1 MSKCE
6 PAVNLVGPSCQPSPG
21 STVRLSILPPRG
33 RYLQNQTAPTT
44 AFGGSSMTSS
54 RAFAEFF
61 VPEHEAVLTARG
73 KATDLGCEPIGSGA
87 GAALTFL
94 AAVLSAKAVVEIG
107 TGTGVSGLHLLAGMA
122 PEGILTS
129 IDVEAEHQRAAKE
142 AFGLFGVAPGRA
154 RLINGRGLEVMPRL
168 TDGAYDLVLVDADRT
183 GYPQY
188 VTESIR
194 LLRRGG
200 VLVLAGA
207 LHGDRVADPT
217 QRDAQT
223 VAVRE
228 AGRMVREDETLVPM
242 MTSLGDGLLAAVK
255 R

>member
-1 MSKCE
+1 
-6 PAVNLVGPSCQPSPG
+6 
-21 STVRLSILPPRG
+21 
-33 RYLQNQTAPTT
+33 
-44 AFGGSSMTSS
+44 MTSS
-54 RAFAEFF
+54 RSFAEFF

-73 KATDLGCEPIGSGA
+73 RAADLGCEPIGSGA

-94 AAVLSAKAVVEIG
+94 AAVLSARAVVEIG

-122 PEGILTS
+122 PEGVLTS
-129 IDVEAEHQRAAKE
+129 IDIEAEHQRAAKE
-142 AFGLFGVAPGRA
+142 AFGLFGAAPSRA

-188 VTESIR
+188 VEQAVR

-200 VLVLAGA
+200 ILVLAGA
-207 LHGDRVADPT
+207 LHGDKVSDPT
-217 QRDAQT
+217 QRDAET

-228 AGRMVREDETLVPM
+228 AGRLVRDDETLVPM

>member
-1 MSKCE
+1 
-6 PAVNLVGPSCQPSPG
+6 
-21 STVRLSILPPRG
+21 
-33 RYLQNQTAPTT
+33 
-44 AFGGSSMTSS
+44 MTSS
-54 RAFAEFF
+54 RSFAEFF

-73 KATDLGCEPIGSGA
+73 RAADLGCEPIGSGA

-94 AAVLSAKAVVEIG
+94 AAVLSARAVVEIG

-122 PEGILTS
+122 PDGVLTS
-129 IDVEAEHQRAAKE
+129 IDIEAEHQRAARE

-154 RLINGRGLEVMPRL
+154 RLINGRGFEVVPRL

-188 VTESIR
+188 VEQSVR
-194 LLRRGG
+194 LLRKGG

-207 LHGDRVADPT
+207 LHGDKVADPT
-217 QRDAQT
+217 QRDAET

-228 AGRMVREDETLVPM
+228 AGRLVRDDETLVPM

>member
-1 MSKCE
+1 M
-6 PAVNLVGPSCQPSPG
+6 AV
-21 STVRLSILPPRG
+21 
-33 RYLQNQTAPTT
+33 
-44 AFGGSSMTSS
+44 TSS
-54 RAFAEFF
+54 RSFAEFF
-61 VPEHEAVLTARG
+61 VPEHDAVLTARG
-73 KATDLGCEPIGSGA
+73 RAADLGCEPIGSGA
-87 GAALTFL
+87 GSALTFL
-94 AAVLSAKAVVEIG
+94 AAVLKARAVVEIG

-122 PEGILTS
+122 PDGVLTS

-188 VTESIR
+188 VGEAVR
-194 LLRRGG
+194 LLRKGG

-207 LHGDRVADPT
+207 LHGDKVADPT
-217 QRDAQT
+217 QRDAET

-228 AGRMVREDETLVPM
+228 AGRLVRDDETLVPM

>member
-1 MSKCE
+1 M
-6 PAVNLVGPSCQPSPG
+6 
-21 STVRLSILPPRG
+21 
-33 RYLQNQTAPTT
+33 TT
-44 AFGGSSMTSS
+44 S
-54 RAFAEFF
+54 RSFAEFF

-73 KATDLGCEPIGSGA
+73 RAADLGCEPVGSGA

-122 PEGILTS
+122 PDGVLTS
-129 IDVEAEHQRAAKE
+129 IDIEAEHQRAAKE
-142 AFGLFGVAPGRA
+142 AFGIFGVPAGRA

-168 TDGAYDLVLVDADRT
+168 TDGAYDLVLIDADRT

-188 VTESIR
+188 VTEAIR

-207 LHGDRVADPT
+207 LHGDKVADPT
-217 QRDAQT
+217 QRDAET

-228 AGRMVREDETLVPM
+228 AGRLIRDDETLVSM
-242 MTSLGDGLLAAVK
+242 MTSLGDGLLAAV
-255 R
+255 RR